1 MIDQLKGIVEQKTLT
16 YAVLFVNGVGYKLT
30 MSINGLESLP
40 SKGKEAHILTYL
52 HVREDILNLFGF
64 ADEKERNVF
73 HLLISIS
80 GIGPKLALTILS
92 GIEPSRLKDRVI
104 AGDVVALTSVPG
116 VGAKTAKRIIVEL
129 KEKFMKT
136 SDDSLGFEEEGE
148 SVSPHVTVSDSMPCC
163 NKKSALNFSHS
174 SIVVNVSKRDVM
186 FTLSIVSNVQQIP
199 SSNLSL

>member
-73 HLLISIS
+73 QLLISIS

-92 GIEPSRLKDRVI
+92 GIAPTRLKDRVI

-136 SDDSLGFEEEGE
+136 SDDSLGFEEGGE
-148 SVSPHVTVSDSMPCC
+148 SVSQLFKD
-163 NKKSALNFSHS
+163 
-174 SIVVNVSKRDVM
+174 VVNALISLGYKPSHAKKACTDLEKNGE
-186 FTLSIVSNVQQIP
+186 LSGELESVIKKALKQLMS
-199 SSNLSL
+199 